1 MEKNKRKCEHGSLN
15 VSISVTLDYTKNV
28 RRSGQEMQLDVHKKA
43 KLDFNPLYIAAD
55 DSHTGIFEQIID
67 FQRGA
72 NKILREV
79 KKLLSDGQYLKFS
92 ICTDSYEDVEE
103 YTEYTRFGPFKSRL
117 NPLYF
122 NEWNYEGD
130 GVEMDMG
137 KDGGLYLQP
146 NPQYTNEKHDIWIPW
161 GTDILS
167 ALQGAGI

>member
-1 MEKNKRKCEHGSLN
+1 MKRNKKKCEHGAVSM
-15 VSISVTLDYTKNV
+15 SISVSLDYTKNI
-28 RRSGQEMQLDVHKKA
+28 RRCGQEMKLDVHKTA
-43 KLDFNPLYIAAD
+43 RLGINPLYVAAD

-92 ICTDSYEDVEE
+92 ISTDSYEDVEE
-103 YTEYTRFGPFKSRL
+103 YTAHSSFGPFKSCL
-117 NPLYF
+117 NPLYY

-130 GVEMDMG
+130 GVDMDMG

-146 NPQYTNEKHDIWIPW
+146 NPQYTNETHDIWITW

-167 ALQGAGI
+167 ALQDAGI